1 MSEQE
6 FRAWF
11 RGSPITRARFSG
23 MRRNAV
29 VAMGNSGESR
39 FLPLLEKLAG
49 DTDPVL
55 AEHARWAIRRIR
67 TTTAEPVTV

>member
-1 MSEQE
+1 
-6 FRAWF
+6 
-11 RGSPITRARFSG
+11 

-39 FLPLLEKLAG
+39 FLPLLEKLVG